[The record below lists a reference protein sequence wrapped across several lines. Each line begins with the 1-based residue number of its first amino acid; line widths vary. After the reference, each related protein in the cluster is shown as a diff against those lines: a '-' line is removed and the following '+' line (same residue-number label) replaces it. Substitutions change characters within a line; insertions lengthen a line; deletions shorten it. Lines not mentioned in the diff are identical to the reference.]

1 MPHSIHN
8 RILRVDLT
16 EGRIWT
22 EEPGLEFYRKYV
34 GGRMFIAHYL
44 LKELPK
50 GADPLGPENILVFA
64 AGPMT
69 AVPVAGNA
77 RHSVGAKSPMSGLY
91 GEAEAG
97 GFWGAELKM
106 AGWDGMVVT
115 GRSETPVYLWIKDQ
129 EVEIRDAAHLWGM
142 ITGDVEDGIREE
154 LDDARIRVA
163 QIGPA
168 GENLVRFACIVND
181 LNEFAGRG
189 GMGAVMGSKNLKAI
203 AVRGGSRVVPADMGP
218 IRDTSRWVAKET
230 FGEGQPHYM
239 FHNFGT
245 GAMVRG
251 KQLEGHVISHNFRD
265 GVLEGAENSDAIAL
279 KESVMERMDGC
290 FSCSVNCK
298 KRVRIE
304 TGKITVDPKYGG
316 PEYETLAAIGSNL
329 GVTDILAVC
338 KSAEVANYLGM
349 DSISAGSVLAWAME
363 MAEMGLI
370 TPSDLG
376 EDELIFGRGSDVIKW
391 LERIAYRRGF
401 GDVLA
406 EGALHASRIIGKD
419 SEQYVMHVKGVDL
432 GMHDPRAMEIMRRG
446 FPVSPVGGDHCN
458 SAHKKNALANTL
470 GLCQFLDYDDDR
482 KLSLLN
488 AATGW
493 DMSLEELDDAY
504 ERGITMTRLFN
515 VQEGWTTHDDVLPWR
530 IHQPMAQGPMSNQV
544 LPPEQVREETQ
555 EYYEARGWD
564 RDTGIPNSDTVE
576 RLGLQ
581 ATPAA

>member
-8 RILRVDLT
+8 RILRVHLT
-16 EGRIWT
+16 DGRIWT
-22 EEPGLEFYRKYV
+22 EEPGVDFYRKYV

-44 LKELPK
+44 LQELPK
-50 GADPLGPENILVFA
+50 GADPLGPENLLIFA

-91 GEAEAG
+91 GESEAG

-115 GRSETPVYLWIKDQ
+115 GKADKPAYIWIKDQ
-129 EVEIRDAAHLWGM
+129 EVEIRDAAHLWGK
-142 ITGDVEDGIREE
+142 ITGDVEDSIREE

-203 AVRGGSRVVPADMGP
+203 AVRGSSRVIPADMGP
-218 IRDTSRWVAKET
+218 IRETSRWVAKET
-230 FGEGQPHYM
+230 FAEGQPHFM
-239 FHNFGT
+239 FHNYGT
-245 GAMVRG
+245 GALVRS

-265 GVLEGAENSDAIAL
+265 GVLEGAENTDAIAI

-304 TGKITVDPKYGG
+304 TAKMTVDPKYGG

-338 KSAEVANYLGM
+338 KSSEVVNYLGM

-363 MAEMGLI
+363 MAEMGVI
-370 TPSDLG
+370 TPRDLDG
-376 EDELIFGRGSDVIKW
+376 EELVFGRGSDVIKW
-391 LERIAYRRGF
+391 LERIAYRQGF

-406 EGALHASRIIGKD
+406 EGALHASRKIGND
-419 SEQYVMHVKGVDL
+419 SEKYVMHVKGVDL

-458 SAHKKNALANTL
+458 SAHKRNGLANTL

-482 KLSLLN
+482 KLALLN

-493 DMSLEELDDAY
+493 DMTLEELDDAY
-504 ERGITMTRLFN
+504 ERGITMTRQFN
-515 VQEGWTTHDDVLPWR
+515 VREGWNTSDDVLPWR
-530 IHQPMAQGPMSNQV
+530 IHQPMAMGPMSDQV
-544 LPPEQVREETQ
+544 LPAEQVREETQ
-555 EYYEARGWD
+555 AYYEARGWD
-564 RDTGIPNSDTVE
+564 RDTGVPNTDTVE
-576 RLGLQ
+576 RLGLHVPI
-581 ATPAA
+581 PA